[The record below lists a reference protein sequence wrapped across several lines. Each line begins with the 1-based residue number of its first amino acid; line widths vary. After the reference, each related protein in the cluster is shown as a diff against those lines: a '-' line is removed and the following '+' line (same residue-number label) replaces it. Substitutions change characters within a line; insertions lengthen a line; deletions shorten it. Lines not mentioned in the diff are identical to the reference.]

1 MNGTIGRKWWI
12 LVALTVCM
20 ASGVASARR
29 LVWMGSQSDKWNVA
43 SKWYVQSPWTQS
55 DTCPAADDY
64 IVVAID
70 HPLRLDVTDADNL
83 AVLNGCA
90 GVCLPEGTSKF
101 TINAPQDSDT
111 TISVPI
117 CGGYEPTSGS
127 SSKGQLYFMGNG
139 TVHLTATN
147 LCNYY
152 MKEMYLDGTTVWL
165 SQAPDL
171 VLRAYMLGTIAIS
184 NNATLY
190 LPTCHN
196 GGLNVGANYVM
207 MQKLFGDGT
216 MTATETAELRFGG
229 SGGVFEGVLG
239 ANVKLF
245 SGGRQYLTGTNSL
258 MSNYPNVFNAYSQW
272 ATGAGVLGVKKIGM
286 KNEPSSLGVGATIN
300 VNVRG
305 GTYLYLGEGEE
316 SDKVFNAYAAGDGI
330 SVLDGGTHG
339 GLVFVGTGGIL
350 NQNSSTRAYNC
361 LVGLSGSGAEPCVI
375 QGRVND
381 SSDEYL
387 SSIVKK
393 GAGTW
398 RFVDPVP
405 FGYNTLPNLRSIR
418 GTISVDEGVFQ
429 FDTIAPPGEYCSIGR
444 SSVLKPPVFGK
455 WADLPDVDWA
465 FSLGGTNSTLNALA
479 EGTLEYIGTKAAL
492 ADRRKVRLE
501 ANGRLRANAPKKI
514 RYRMSAPTSARAK
527 TLSLDGSSLA
537 TNEVHDV
544 TDTAEYPV
552 SVVKEGE
559 GTWLLGGDQSFHGDL
574 TVKGGR
580 LLVRRFDAGS
590 NYTWFRFTVKNMFE
604 PVGGSKDNVTIRFI
618 GFYDADGYCQNAN
631 LRESEDG
638 LASSLEPGEVGY
650 GTTRAHTRGVYS
662 AKDWNNDNIT
672 NVFCWKNGTMYDA
685 KLKKVDGSNYGYPRL
700 EDELTWLPLVAR
712 LTNGAPAIASYDWS
726 HGYGWTTGDKA
737 GFRWTPNRWSLEG
750 SVDGI
755 HWENVKA
762 DGGDYVITTNDCP
775 AVAKSGYF
783 IFSGLGYAYE
793 STTTTPSGSRPLR
806 HSGGRAIR
814 GTSTNTYAVLTNVRS
829 VQVDHGATLEMEGTN
844 PTFTDVTVDASKGGG
859 VIRGA
864 TFGATGTLRLVN
876 YVNDGTAKALP
887 FDLSGTTGA
896 EGLKDWTLVM
906 NGTAAPRWH
915 ARYANG
921 ALTVMPPGLRL
932 HLR

>member
-1 MNGTIGRKWWI
+1 M
-12 LVALTVCM
+12 ALAVCM

-55 DTCPAADDY
+55 DTYPGADDY
-64 IVVAID
+64 IVVAINS
-70 HPLRLDVTDADNL
+70 PLTLDVTDADNL
-83 AVLNGCA
+83 AVLNGSA
-90 GVCLPEGTSKF
+90 GVCLPEETSRF
-101 TINAPQDSDT
+101 TIDAPQDSDT

-117 CGGYEPTSGS
+117 VGGYNPATGS
-127 SSKGQLYFMGNG
+127 SSKGKLFFAGKG

-152 MKEMYLDGTTVWL
+152 VREMYLDGTTVWL

-171 VLRAYMLGTIAIS
+171 ELRAYMLGTIAIS

-196 GGLNVGANYVM
+196 GGLNTGANYVM
-207 MQKLFGDGT
+207 MQKLFGTGT
-216 MTATETAELRFGG
+216 MTATENTELRFGG

-258 MSNYPNVFNAYSQW
+258 MSNDPIVYNAYSQW
-272 ATGAGVLGVKKIGM
+272 ATGAGLLGVKKFGM
-286 KNEPSSLGVGATIN
+286 KNEPSSLGVSATIN

-350 NQNSSTRAYNC
+350 NQNNGTRAYNC
-361 LVGLSGSGAEPCVI
+361 LVGLSGSGTEPCVI

-381 SSDEYL
+381 HTSEYL

-393 GAGTW
+393 GTGTW
-398 RFVDPVP
+398 RFVDPTP
-405 FGYNTLPNLRSIR
+405 FGYGTLPNLRSIR

-429 FDTIAPPGEYCSIGR
+429 FDTIAPPGEFCSIGR
-444 SSVLKPPVFGK
+444 SSVLKPPVLGK
-455 WADLPDVDWA
+455 WAELPDVDWA
-465 FSLGGTNSTLNALA
+465 FSLGGTNAALNALA
-479 EGTLEYIGTKAAL
+479 EGTLEYIGTKAGL

-514 RYRMSAPTSARAK
+514 RYRMTAPTSARAK

-574 TVKGGR
+574 KVKGGK
-580 LLVRRFDAGS
+580 LIVQNYAAGS
-590 NYTWFRFTVKNMFE
+590 QYTWFRFMVKNLFD
-604 PVGGSKDNVTIRFI
+604 PVVPNGTKRNVSIRFL
-618 GFYDADGYCQNAN
+618 GFFDANGYCQTLNAPG
-631 LRESEDG
+631 SEDQQA
-638 LASSLEPGEVGY
+638 ASVEPGQAGY
-650 GTTRAHTRGVYS
+650 DTVRTRSQGSYTS
-662 AKDWNNDNIT
+662 SKPENNHNIT
-672 NVFCWKNGTMYDA
+672 NLFHRVTVYDA
-685 KLKKVDGSNYGYPRL
+685 YVLNAAGNNLGYPRL
-700 EDELTWLPLVAR
+700 SDATTWLPFVVR
-712 LTNGAPAIASYDWS
+712 LTNGAPAIASYDWATT
-726 HGYGWTTGDKA
+726 YGWNGEKG
-737 GFRWTPNRWSLEG
+737 GFHWMPNVWTLEG
-750 SVDGI
+750 SVDGM
-755 HWENVKA
+755 HWEDLNPN
-762 DGGDYVITTNDCP
+762 GGDFTITTNDC
-775 AVAKSGYF
+775 AATQFNAYFVYANAKLNAGNAGPS
-783 IFSGLGYAYE
+783 AE
-793 STTTTPSGSRPLR
+793 S
-806 HSGGRAIR
+806 AIR
-814 GTSTNTYAVLTNVRS
+814 HTGGCPIRGVATNTYAVLTNVRS
-829 VQVDHGATLEMEGTN
+829 VQVDQGATLELEGAGA
-844 PTFTDVTVDASKGGG
+844 TFTDVTVDASRGGG

-876 YVNDGTAKALP
+876 YVNDGTAKTLP
-887 FDLSGTTGA
+887 FDLSGATGA
-896 EGLKDWTLVM
+896 EGLKDWTLLM

-921 ALTVMPPGLRL
+921 SLMIFPPGLCVNFR
-932 HLR
+932 